1 MSSALNQMFP
11 PSPTFTDKN
20 LPSQTGK
27 VFIITG
33 GSSGVGRELAGILF
47 RAGGK
52 VYIAARSE
60 VNAKKAIDDIKSSS
74 PAKDVGEL
82 EFLHLELDDLTTI
95 KASAEEFM
103 KKESRLDVL
112 WNNAA
117 VSLPPLGSVSRQGYE
132 LMMATNC
139 LGPLLFTQLLLPCL
153 VDTAKATGSGL
164 VRIVW
169 TSSQYVDLQSPEGGL
184 IMSEVKTPTKDKAK
198 NYGTSKVGN
207 WFLGSEMAREVG
219 NHGIVSIT
227 QNPGNLKTNLM
238 RHAKWMYYAAYP
250 LLHKAKMGAFTELF
264 AGLSPEISIEQNG
277 GYVIPWGRIHDAPRK
292 DLLVSLKTVEEGGNG
307 RAGEFWNWC
316 EEQIAKYK

>member
-1 MSSALNQMFP
+1 MGSALSQMFP

-20 LPSQTGK
+20 LPSQAGK

-33 GSSGVGRELAGILF
+33 GSSGVGRELAEILF

-74 PAKDVGEL
+74 PSSNVGEL
-82 EFLHLELDDLTTI
+82 EFLHLELDDLGTI
-95 KASAEEFM
+95 KASAEAFM
-103 KKESRLDVL
+103 KKESKLHVL

-139 LGPLLFTQLLLPCL
+139 LGPLLFTQFLLPSL
-153 VDTAKATGSGL
+153 KDTAEASSPGA
-164 VRIVW
+164 VRVVW
-169 TSSQYVDLQSPEGGL
+169 TSSQYADLQSPEGGL
-184 IMSEVKTPTKDKAK
+184 IMSEVKTATTDKAK
-198 NYGTSKVGN
+198 NYGTSKIGN
-207 WFLGSEMAREVG
+207 WFLGSEMARQVG
-219 NHGIVSIT
+219 QYGIISIT

-250 LLHKAKMGAFTELF
+250 LLYKAKMGAFTELF
-264 AGLSPEISIEQNG
+264 AGLSPDISMEQNG
-277 GYVIPWGRIHDAPRK
+277 GYVIPWGRIHETPRK
-292 DLLVSLKTVEEGGNG
+292 DLLVSLKTVDEGGNG
-307 RAGEFWNWC
+307 RAKEFWDWC

>member
-1 MSSALNQMFP
+1 MASAINQMFP

-20 LPSQTGK
+20 LPSQNGK

-33 GSSGVGRELAGILF
+33 GSSGVGRELAEILF

-74 PAKDVGEL
+74 SSSNVGEL
-82 EFLHLELDDLTTI
+82 AFLHLELDDLSII
-95 KASAEEFM
+95 KTSAETFM
-103 KKESRLDVL
+103 KKESKLDVL
-112 WNNAA
+112 WNNAG

-153 VDTAKATGSGL
+153 KNAAEASSPGS
-164 VRIVW
+164 VRVVW
-169 TSSQYVDLQSPEGGL
+169 TSSQYVDLKSPEGGL
-184 IMSEVKTPTKDKAK
+184 IMSEVETATKDKAK
-198 NYGTSKVGN
+198 NYGTSKIGN
-207 WFLGSEMAREVG
+207 WLLGSEMARQVG
-219 NHGIVSIT
+219 QHGIISIT

-264 AGLSPEISIEQNG
+264 AGLSPEITMEQNG
-277 GYVIPWGRIHDAPRK
+277 GYVIPWGRVHDAPRK
-292 DLLVSLKTVEEGGNG
+292 DLLVSLKSVEEGGNG
-307 RAGEFWNWC
+307 RAEEFWNWC